1 MRGRTV
7 IAGLLGGLV
16 LLACTFVVNGLLGFN
31 ARFAMKQLPAEREVY
46 EVLRNAVTE
55 PGRYLCNPAL
65 TPEGRFPDNEP
76 VFGVQYAGIGHE
88 AAGLEAGVGL
98 LIFLAGPL
106 IGAWLLALT
115 AERFRAR
122 FLNRVVFFVA
132 IGLLLALT
140 GDLKGFG
147 IGASPL
153 SMALLFAARTVATWA
168 VVGLA
173 VAAVVRPA
181 PVVAAAAERAARA

>member
-31 ARFAMKQLPAEREVY
+31 ARYAMKQLPAERAVY
-46 EVLRNAVTE
+46 EVLKDAVVE
-55 PGRYLCNPAL
+55 PGRYMCMPAL

-76 VFGVQYAGIGHE
+76 VFGIQYAGIGHE

-106 IGAWLLALT
+106 IGAWMLALT

-153 SMALLFAARTVATWA
+153 PVALLFAARTVATWA

-173 VAAVVRPA
+173 VAAVLRPA
-181 PVVAAAAERAARA
+181 PVVAAAEERAAGA